1 MPTLAAP
8 TFGFPPAVSVLDD
21 LSGVAIH
28 GYPTFDYICVVPRR
42 PETGMT
48 PTDKPQGVGRQ
59 NRIAIW
65 SSGFA
70 STGVGGQTR
79 RPFSFSA
86 LLLRG
91 VETNRIAIWP
101 YLAARFCFYRGG
113 SRIPDVTT
121 RSESGA
127 GRKVCMFIHMFTSVQ
142 NAHMSHCLVQRI
154 RSYQQTINILHRNI
168 SRSRPL
174 FENCAPSMLALAET
188 LDTFI
193 FRYMCICDHM
203 CIQLHVHIHAPTH
216 AKP

>member
-101 YLAARFCFYRGG
+101 PGFASTGVAA
-113 SRIPDVTT
+113 
-121 RSESGA
+121 ESPTSLQGVRA
-127 GRKVCMFIHMFTSVQ
+127 VPVGKSVC
-142 NAHMSHCLVQRI
+142 
-154 RSYQQTINILHRNI
+154 SYTC
-168 SRSRPL
+168 SRPYKMHTCRTVL
-174 FENCAPSMLALAET
+174 CSVYVATSKLLTYCIET
-188 LDTFI
+188 YRVRVPCLRI
-193 FRYMCICDHM
+193 ARHPCW
-203 CIQLHVHIHAPTH
+203 L
-216 AKP
+216 